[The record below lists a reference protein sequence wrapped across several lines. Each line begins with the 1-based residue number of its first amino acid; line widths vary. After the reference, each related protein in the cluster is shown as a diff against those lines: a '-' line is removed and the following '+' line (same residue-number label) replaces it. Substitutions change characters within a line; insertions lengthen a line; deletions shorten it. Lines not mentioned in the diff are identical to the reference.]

1 MSNESNANDPMNFVK
16 NMWGNMGFS
25 LPGMVTPTF
34 DVEEIEKKVKD
45 MKAVEGWLKMNL
57 SMLQMTIQSLE
68 MQCVTLNA
76 VRAMGDMAASAGSPA
91 PSASAAP
98 ASPFFTPPPTPA
110 AEGAAPQGQA
120 SMWPWNLMQQMQEQM
135 QQAAAEQAAAA
146 AEETPKSA
154 PKRGKKAQ

>member
-1 MSNESNANDPMNFVK
+1 MNFVK

-34 DVEEIEKKVKD
+34 DVEEIEQRVKD

-76 VRAMGDMAASAGSPA
+76 VRTMGDMAKKHGAAAQDASA
-91 PSASAAP
+91 
-98 ASPFFTPPPTPA
+98 TPTGAA
-110 AEGAAPQGQA
+110 AEGAA
-120 SMWPWNLMQQMQEQM
+120 SMWPWNMMQQMQDQM
-135 QQAAAEQAAAA
+135 QQAAAEQAAKASSEESAA
-146 AEETPKSA
+146 ATA
-154 PKRGKKAQ
+154 KRNKKP

>member
-1 MSNESNANDPMNFVK
+1 MSHDSSANDPMNFVK

-34 DVEEIEKKVKD
+34 DVEEIEQRVKD

-76 VRAMGDMAASAGSPA
+76 VRTMGDMAKKHGAAAQDASA
-91 PSASAAP
+91 
-98 ASPFFTPPPTPA
+98 TPTGAA
-110 AEGAAPQGQA
+110 AEGASPA
-120 SMWPWNLMQQMQEQM
+120 SMWPWNMMQQMQDQM
-135 QQAAAEQAAAA
+135 QQAAAEQAAKASSEESAA
-146 AEETPKSA
+146 AA
-154 PKRGKKAQ
+154 AKRNKKP

>member
-1 MSNESNANDPMNFVK
+1 MSNDHNENDPMNFVK

-68 MQCVTLNA
+68 MQCATLNA
-76 VRAMGDMAASAGSPA
+76 VRTMGNMAASAGNQAGQPPQAA
-91 PSASAAP
+91 PS
-98 ASPFFTPPPTPA
+98 FTPPGDGSEA
-110 AEGAAPQGQA
+110 QGQA
-120 SMWPWNLMQQMQEQM
+120 AMWPWNMMQQMQEQM
-135 QQAAAEQAAAA
+135 QQAAAQQAAAS
-146 AEETPKSA
+146 EEAPKNA
-154 PKRGKKAQ
+154 PKRGKKSQ